1 MGVGLSRCLDDPLLL
16 PFLFGRVV
24 DVGLQSFLGRA
35 RRGYCLGMLA
45 CALCGAI
52 AVGICRAV
60 ADVACGDHTSKSLLS
75 KGSASIGKES
85 QVAVALRSL
94 LGMRIVRFVCGAIA
108 IGICRATST
117 KGLTGRGIATS
128 KLVVLFFSVL
138 MRFVFFAFG
147 FYGFVLL
154 VKGCLM

>member
-60 ADVACGDHTSKSLLS
+60 ADVACGEHTSKSLLS
-75 KGSASIGKES
+75 KGSVSIGKENQRLTLPVRPRGVRKPCS
-85 QVAVALRSL
+85 LPSLFVAPSPMPQMSFASRAAAHWRRFSRRFSSFCSVAVALCSL
-94 LGMRIVRFVCGAIA
+94 LE
-108 IGICRATST
+108 
-117 KGLTGRGIATS
+117 LTQGR
-128 KLVVLFFSVL
+128 LW
-138 MRFVFFAFG
+138 
-147 FYGFVLL
+147 
-154 VKGCLM
+154 